1 MDKKIMDKLEDGF
14 CEALH
19 HYAEKGFDSPE
30 KIETVK
36 AALSGMV
43 KLKMLEEME
52 EYGEEGM
59 SGRRYYEDGG
69 MSSRRSYHRRDS
81 MGRYADGGSY
91 RRSRESSYEDSYDG
105 GMSGHD
111 MRRQLERMIEEADS
125 EKERQALRMAM
136 QRL

>member
-1 MDKKIMDKLEDGF
+1 MDKKIMEKLEDGF

-36 AALSGMV
+36 AALSGLV
-43 KLKMLEEME
+43 KMKMLEEME
-52 EYGEEGM
+52 NFESEM
-59 SGRRYYEDGG
+59 SGRYSEEGG
-69 MSSRRSYHRRDS
+69 MSSRSYRRRDS
-81 MGRYADGGSY
+81 RGRYMDGGSY